1 MSTVLE
7 RGVPQEERQTE
18 KPPRLPDWDVA
29 RIFLEVV
36 RCGSFR
42 SAAERLGQS
51 INSVRRRVDE
61 FESLVG
67 TALFVRDVY
76 GTRLTDEGLRMVA
89 GVERMEHA
97 AFDLLRDRHQVAPA
111 MSGEVRV
118 AVTEGL
124 GIFWLAPRLVE
135 FQRAYPSILV
145 DLHCDMET
153 VDILHNEADISIQLT
168 KPTAQEVKCVKLGRL
183 HIMWF
188 ASQRYIDVYGRPK
201 SYEEMKKH
209 RLVMQFAQQTQ
220 AKEIFES
227 WFPGVSQQELLVMK
241 TNNTT
246 CNYWAV
252 AKGAGIGLFPTYA
265 YAIGAPILPL
275 QIDLHKEMDI
285 YLSYH
290 PGSHRIARCR
300 RMIDWIVE
308 AFNPA
313 KFPWFR
319 DEFIHPSELEKL
331 YKGAPL
337 ASMFDGFNMR

>member
-1 MSTVLE
+1 MSIVLE

-18 KPPRLPDWDVA
+18 KLQRLPDWDVA

-61 FESLVG
+61 FEQLVG

-76 GTRLTDEGLRMVA
+76 GTRLTDDGMRMVA
-89 GVERMEHA
+89 GVERMENA
-97 AFDLLRDRHQVAPA
+97 AFELLRDRSQVAPA

-124 GIFWLAPRLVE
+124 GTFWLAPRLVE
-135 FQRAYPSILV
+135 FQRAYPNILV

-153 VDILHNEADISIQLT
+153 ADILRNEADISIQLS
-168 KPTAQEVKCVKLGRL
+168 KPTAQEVKIVKLGRL
-183 HIMWF
+183 HISLF

-201 SYEEMKKH
+201 CYDDLKKH
-209 RLVMQFAQQTQ
+209 RLVMQFAAQTA

-227 WFPGVSQQELLVMK
+227 WFPGVSQQDLLVMK
-241 TNNTT
+241 TNTAT

-265 YAIGAPILPL
+265 YAIGAQIFPL
-275 QIDLHKEMDI
+275 QIDLHKEIDI
-285 YLSYH
+285 WLAYH

-308 AFNPA
+308 AFNPS

-319 DEFIHPSELEKL
+319 DEFIHPTELEKQ

>member
-1 MSTVLE
+1 VSIVLE
-7 RGVPQEERQTE
+7 RGVPQEERQIE
-18 KPPRLPDWDVA
+18 KLQRLPDWDVA

-89 GVERMEHA
+89 GVERMETA
-97 AFDLLRDRHQVAPA
+97 AFDLLRDRYQAAPA

-124 GIFWLAPRLVE
+124 GTFWLAPRLVE
-135 FQRAYPSILV
+135 FQRAYPNILV

-153 VDILHNEADISIQLT
+153 VDILRNEADISIQLS
-168 KPTAQEVKCVKLGRL
+168 KPTAQEAKMVKLGRM
-183 HIMWF
+183 HIMLF

-201 SYEEMKKH
+201 SYEDLKKH
-209 RLVMQFAQQTQ
+209 RLVMQFAQQTA

-227 WFPGVSQQELLVMK
+227 WFPDCSQSELLVMK

-265 YAIGAPILPL
+265 YAIGAQIQPL
-275 QIDLHKEMDI
+275 QIDLHKEFDI

-308 AFNPA
+308 AFNPV

-319 DEFIHPSELEKL
+319 DEFIHPTELEKQ
-331 YKGAPL
+331 YKGGPL

>member
-1 MSTVLE
+1 MPTVLE

-18 KPPRLPDWDVA
+18 KSPRLPDWDVA

-51 INSVRRRVDE
+51 INSVRRRIDE
-61 FESLVG
+61 FENLVG

-89 GVERMEHA
+89 GVERMENA

-124 GIFWLAPRLVE
+124 GTFWVAPRLVE

-145 DLHCDMET
+145 DLHCDMESA
-153 VDILHNEADISIQLT
+153 DILRNEADISIGLS
-168 KPTAQEVKCVKLGRL
+168 KPVAQEVKIVRLGRF
-183 HIMWF
+183 HMMMF
-188 ASQRYIDVYGRPK
+188 ASQRYIDAYGRPK
-201 SYEEMKKH
+201 CYEDLRKH
-209 RLVMQFAQQTQ
+209 RLVMHLAHQTG
-220 AKEIFES
+220 ATEIFES
-227 WFPGVSQQELLVMK
+227 WFPGTALQELVVMK
-241 TNNTT
+241 TNTAT
-246 CNYWAV
+246 SNYWAV
-252 AKGAGIGLFPTYA
+252 VKGAGIGVFPTYA
-265 YAIGAPILPL
+265 YAIGAQLIPL
-275 QIDLHKEMDI
+275 QIDLHFERDI
-285 YLSYH
+285 WLSYH
-290 PGSHRIARCR
+290 PTSQRIARCR

-308 AFNPA
+308 SFNPS

-319 DEFIHPSELEKL
+319 DEFIHPTELEKL
-331 YKGAPL
+331 YKGGPL
-337 ASMFDGFNMR
+337 INMFEGFNIR

>member
-1 MSTVLE
+1 VPTVLE

-18 KPPRLPDWDVA
+18 KSPRLPDWDVA

-51 INSVRRRVDE
+51 INSVRRRIDE
-61 FESLVG
+61 FENLVG

-124 GIFWLAPRLVE
+124 GTFWVAPRLVE

-145 DLHCDMET
+145 DLHCDMESA
-153 VDILHNEADISIQLT
+153 DILRNEADISIQLS
-168 KPTAQEVKCVKLGRL
+168 KPTAQEVKIVRLGRF
-183 HIMWF
+183 HMMMF
-188 ASQRYIDVYGRPK
+188 ASQRYIDAYGRPK
-201 SYEEMKKH
+201 CYDDLSKH
-209 RLVMQFAQQTQ
+209 RFVMHLAHQTG
-220 AKEIFES
+220 ATEIFES
-227 WFPGVSQQELLVMK
+227 WFPGVALQDMVVMK
-241 TNNTT
+241 TNTAT
-246 CNYWAV
+246 SNYWAV
-252 AKGAGIGLFPTYA
+252 VKGAGIGVFPTYA
-265 YAIGAPILPL
+265 YAIGAQLIPL
-275 QIDLHKEMDI
+275 QIDLHFERDI
-285 YLSYH
+285 WLSYH
-290 PGSHRIARCR
+290 PGSQRIARCR
-300 RMIDWIVE
+300 RMIDWIVD
-308 AFNPA
+308 AFNPS

-319 DEFIHPSELEKL
+319 DEFIHPTELEKL
-331 YKGAPL
+331 YKGGPL
-337 ASMFDGFNMR
+337 INMFEGFNIR